1 MILKYLK
8 YFQKDCKK
16 NQKNIAEANKFTDYY
31 WLFPEIEMFNKN
43 YTYFTQ

>member
-16 NQKNIAEANKFTDYY
+16 IKKTLQKQISLLAINESG
-31 WLFPEIEMFNKN
+31 
-43 YTYFTQ
+43 

>member
-16 NQKNIAEANKFTDYY
+16 IKKNIAEANKFTDY
-31 WLFPEIEMFNKN
+31 
-43 YTYFTQ
+43 